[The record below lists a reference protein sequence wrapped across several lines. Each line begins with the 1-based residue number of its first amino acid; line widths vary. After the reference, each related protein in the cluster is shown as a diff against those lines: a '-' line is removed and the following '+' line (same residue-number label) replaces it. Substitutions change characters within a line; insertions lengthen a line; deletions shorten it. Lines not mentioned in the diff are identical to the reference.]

1 MTQEKTYNGWKNYET
16 WNIML
21 WVNNDEG
28 ISTMAEHNLFCWM
41 RNEVENDNLNGK
53 DIKDIQEYFVN
64 SVSFDTLREIMC
76 IDEAFPTNQTRDGV
90 RLDDSSIDWD
100 AIRSAI
106 SWRID
111 SRMIDSLNEYYR
123 EVLPNNVY

>member
-28 ISTMAEHNLFCWM
+28 ISTMVEHNLFCWM
-41 RNEVENDNLNGK
+41 RHEVENDNLDGK
-53 DIKDIQEYFVN
+53 DIQDIQEYFVN
-64 SVSFDTLREIMC
+64 RVSFDTLREIMC

-123 EVLPNNVY
+123 EVLPNNIY

>member
-28 ISTMAEHNLFCWM
+28 ISTMVEHNLFCWL
-41 RNEVENDNLNGK
+41 RHEVENDNLNGK
-53 DIKDIQEYFVN
+53 DIQDYFVN
-64 SVSFDTLREIMC
+64 RVGFDTLREIMC
-76 IDEAFPTNQTRDGV
+76 IDDAFPTNQTRDGV

-106 SWRID
+106 AERLD

>member
-28 ISTMAEHNLFCWM
+28 ISTMVEHNLFCWM

-90 RLDDSSIDWD
+90 RLDDSSIDWN

-106 SWRID
+106 AERLD
-111 SRMIDSLNEYYR
+111 
-123 EVLPNNVY
+123 

>member
-28 ISTMAEHNLFCWM
+28 ISTMVEHNLFCWM
-41 RNEVENDNLNGK
+41 RHEVENDNLNGK
-53 DIKDIQEYFVN
+53 DIQDIQEYFVN
-64 SVSFDTLREIMC
+64 RVSFDTLREIMC
-76 IDEAFPTNQTRDGV
+76 IDDAFPTNQTRDGV
-90 RLDDSSIDWD
+90 RLDDSSIDWN

-106 SWRID
+106 AERLD
-111 SRMIDSLNEYYR
+111 SQMIDSLNEYYR
-123 EVLPNNVY
+123 EVLPNNIY

>member
-28 ISTMAEHNLFCWM
+28 ISTMVEHNLFCWM
-41 RNEVENDNLNGK
+41 RHEVENDNLNGK
-53 DIKDIQEYFVN
+53 DIQDIQEYFVN
-64 SVSFDTLREIMC
+64 RVSFDTLREIMC

-90 RLDDSSIDWD
+90 RLDDSSIDWN

-106 SWRID
+106 AERLD

>member
-1 MTQEKTYNGWKNYET
+1 MMTQEKTYNGWKNYET

-28 ISTMAEHNLFCWM
+28 ISTMVEHSLFCWL
-41 RNEVENDNLNGK
+41 RHEVENDNLNG
-53 DIKDIQEYFVN
+53 KDIQEYFVN

-90 RLDDSSIDWD
+90 RLDDSSIDWN

-106 SWRID
+106 AERLD
-111 SRMIDSLNEYYR
+111 SRMIDSLNEYFR
-123 EVLPNNVY
+123 EILPNNVY